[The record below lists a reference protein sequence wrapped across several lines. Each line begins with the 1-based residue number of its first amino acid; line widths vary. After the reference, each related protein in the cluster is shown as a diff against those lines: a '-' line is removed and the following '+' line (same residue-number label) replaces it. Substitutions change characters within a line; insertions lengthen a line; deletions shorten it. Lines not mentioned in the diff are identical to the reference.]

1 MVVVMLRPGEACR
14 NEHRAGVAEIWGRI
28 AEVSSGK
35 GRVLVDV
42 GGVPRGWV
50 TRGGVGGVEAVVRA
64 EGSHLAQR
72 YKTFYGH
79 NLRMFWIGHSVCS

>member
-1 MVVVMLRPGEACR
+1 MVLVTYSPVPMVVVMLRPGEASR

-42 GGVPRGWV
+42 GGVPG
-50 TRGGVGGVEAVVRA
+50 AA
-64 EGSHLAQR
+64 
-72 YKTFYGH
+72 
-79 NLRMFWIGHSVCS
+79 